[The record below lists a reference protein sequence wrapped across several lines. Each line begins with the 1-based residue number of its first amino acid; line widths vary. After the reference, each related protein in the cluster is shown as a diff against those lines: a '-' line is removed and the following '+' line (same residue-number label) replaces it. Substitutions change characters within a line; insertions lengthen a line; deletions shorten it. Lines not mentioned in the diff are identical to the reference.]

1 MKKKK
6 RQLKQLKEFAK
17 NYRIDFCHTPI
28 RTNLLKNKE
37 GIVLVTENACIRPD
51 IFLDNDRYCDEC
63 PYLDSCVCKI
73 KRVTKRK
80 RS

>member
-1 MKKKK
+1 MKKKNRK
-6 RQLKQLKEFAK
+6 IGQLKEFAK
-17 NYRIDFCHTPI
+17 NYQVTSKNSEKI
-28 RTNLLKNKE
+28 NLLKNKE
-37 GIVLVTENACIRPD
+37 GIALVTENACIRPD

-63 PYLDSCVCKI
+63 PYLDSCACKI